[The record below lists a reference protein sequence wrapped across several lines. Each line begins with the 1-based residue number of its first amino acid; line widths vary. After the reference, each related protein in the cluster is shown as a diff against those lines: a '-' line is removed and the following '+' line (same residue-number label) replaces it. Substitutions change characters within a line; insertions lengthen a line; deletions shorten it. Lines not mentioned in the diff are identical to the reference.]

1 MNNHTSSLFHYTKQR
16 EYLVEILKNGLYP
29 NYCKEQYLGI
39 RNEEIIGIPMV
50 CFCDIPIMR
59 VQAFSKDYGKF
70 AIAFSK
76 SWALK
81 NEINPVFYVQEMKL
95 KRILTFFRTV
105 EKYFSEINQTNKD
118 DITFAFNLFDK
129 QHLNKFADLVRSI
142 QTKYANDT
150 LLGYIKP
157 YKTKDDKGERVNY
170 IENEWRYIITELKGV
185 KWLRGEDKYK
195 EWRGN
200 PKGPKRKAPK
210 EILEKKLTFSVD
222 DITYLITKTEEDT
235 MRLLLDI
242 QKLKFIC
249 GTRISELDKFKLI
262 NKIISFEKIENDF

>member
-39 RNEEIIGIPMV
+39 SNDEIIGIPMV

-59 VQAFSKDYGKF
+59 VQEFSKDYGKF

-81 NEINPVFYVQEMKL
+81 KAINPVFYVHVKRL
-95 KRILTFFRTV
+95 KGILSFFRTV
-105 EKYFSEINQTNKD
+105 EKHFSEINQTNKD
-118 DITFAFNLFDK
+118 EITFAFNLFDK
-129 QHLNKFADLVRSI
+129 QRLNMFADLVRAI

-150 LLGYIKP
+150 LLGYVKP
-157 YKTKDDKGERVNY
+157 YRTKDDKGERVNY
-170 IENEWRYIITELKGV
+170 IENEWRYIITELDGV

-200 PKGPKRKAPK
+200 PKEPKRKASK
-210 EILEKKLTFSVD
+210 EILEKKLIFSVD
-222 DITYLITKTEEDT
+222 DITYLITKTEEDSEK
-235 MRLLLDI
+235 LLFDI

-249 GTRISELDKFKLI
+249 GTPITELDKLKLA
-262 NKIISFEKIENDF
+262 NKVISFERIENDF